1 MEKLGKSCGQA
12 GMHEFQFTVGEIAL
26 LSHLSESC
34 LTKMSA
40 MKDHADINERQ
51 RWNAFKCQYRKSHP
65 TKTRNNQYY
74 EHIRKLYRDQD
85 KPNLEPWLNMS
96 SHSVPVT
103 EQELIDQAQEAQ
115 NRMIQEMGDS
125 YQNIRQLRDYLEY
138 LRHVA
143 NCPPH
148 VIAGIQQEIFKL
160 TLI

>member
-1 MEKLGKSCGQA
+1 
-12 GMHEFQFTVGEIAL
+12 
-26 LSHLSESC
+26 
-34 LTKMSA
+34 
-40 MKDHADINERQ
+40 
-51 RWNAFKCQYRKSHP
+51 
-65 TKTRNNQYY
+65 
-74 EHIRKLYRDQD
+74 
-85 KPNLEPWLNMS
+85 MS

-138 LRHVA
+138 LRHEA

-160 TLI
+160 SLI